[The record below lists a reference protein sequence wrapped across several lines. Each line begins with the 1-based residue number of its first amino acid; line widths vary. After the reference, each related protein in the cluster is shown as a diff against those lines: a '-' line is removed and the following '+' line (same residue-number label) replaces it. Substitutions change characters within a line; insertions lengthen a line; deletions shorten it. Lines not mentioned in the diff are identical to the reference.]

1 MNIHVQRNTRRIG
14 LAGWA
19 NYATAEEFESLFE
32 SKRASLLRLAF
43 LLTASSEK
51 AEQNL
56 GLALQ
61 ECRLNG
67 SVAIDWILPWARRA
81 IVRSA
86 IQLVLPPVSA
96 LAARTPNGDHHDGNS
111 QATTEL
117 TSRRVDVQ
125 SILKLP
131 EFERLV
137 FVITVLEG
145 SSIQDCALLLA
156 RSPKEVRDAQKRA
169 IGIASFLEH
178 DFNVPSQGGA
188 AQVDDPCGKLFE
200 N

>member
-1 MNIHVQRNTRRIG
+1 MNIHFQRKMRRTG

-19 NYATAEEFESLFE
+19 NYTTAEEFESLFE

-56 GLALQ
+56 SLALK
-61 ECRLNG
+61 ECRLNA

-81 IVRSA
+81 IVRHA

-96 LAARTPNGDHHDGNS
+96 LAARTLNGDPHDGNS

-117 TSRRVDVQ
+117 TLRRVDVQ

-145 SSIQDCALLLA
+145 SSILDCALLLA